1 MWTAAVAASV
11 STGDGP
17 RLPGAPDEEGPDRV
31 VCHVDMDCFYAACER
46 LREPD
51 LEGEPLVVG
60 MGYEDGES
68 HGAVA
73 TASYEAREF
82 GVESA
87 MPISEALDLLPRRA
101 EVEAGADGDGE
112 RDVEGTG
119 RYRPVDMDYYES
131 VAAEVKAIL
140 HDAAETVREVS
151 IDEAYLDVT
160 RVGWGEDEPDDEPND
175 EGSGGGSD
183 GEGSGGDER
192 GDAAE
197 SFAAD
202 LKRRIASEVGVVASV
217 GVAPNMSAAKIASD
231 HDKPDGLVVVR
242 PGEVR
247 EFLAPL
253 DVEALHGVGPVTARE
268 LREMG
273 VETAGDLAD
282 ADTRVLADR
291 FGERGRTLY
300 DRARGRDDR
309 PVEPQG
315 DPKSL
320 SGESAFVEATEDA
333 DRKRGKVREL
343 AAAVADRARSR
354 GALYKTI
361 GVKVVTPPFDVNT
374 RARSLPGPV
383 DDPDLVERVA
393 LDLLSEFADDRV
405 RKLGVRV
412 SNLEF
417 GGEQATLGSYAGRS
431 AGTPDEG
438 PGAGVPE
445 GGPETGDGEAGGR
458 SAERYRR
465 GQTTFGDF

>member
-1 MWTAAVAASV
+1 MTTPPVAPGV

-17 RLPGAPDEEGPDRV
+17 RLPGAPEAEGTDRV
-31 VCHVDMDCFYAACER
+31 ICHVDMDCFYAACER

-51 LEGEPLVVG
+51 LADEPLVVG
-60 MGYEDGES
+60 MGYEAGES

-73 TASYEAREF
+73 TASYEAREV

-101 EVEAGADGDGE
+101 DADGGGGE
-112 RDVEGTG
+112 GDPGDAGTVEGTG
-119 RYRPVDMDYYES
+119 HYRPVDMEFYES
-131 VAAEVKAIL
+131 VAEDVKAIL
-140 HDAAETVREVS
+140 HDAAGTVREVS
-151 IDEAYLDVT
+151 IDEAYLDAT
-160 RVGWGEDEPDDEPND
+160 SVGWDEA
-175 EGSGGGSD
+175 
-183 GEGSGGDER
+183 ER
-192 GDAAE
+192 
-197 SFAAD
+197 FARG
-202 LKRRIASEVGVVASV
+202 LKRRIESAVGVVASV

-247 EFLAPL
+247 AFLAPL
-253 DVEALHGVGPVTARE
+253 PVEALHGVGPVTARE
-268 LREMG
+268 LRSMG
-273 VETAGDLAD
+273 VETAGDLAGTD
-282 ADTRVLADR
+282 PTVLAER
-291 FGERGRTLY
+291 FGERGRSLHE
-300 DRARGRDDR
+300 RANGRDDR

-320 SGESAFVEATEDA
+320 SGESAFVEATDDRE
-333 DRKRGKVREL
+333 RKREKVREL
-343 AAAVADRARSR
+343 ASEVAERARSR

-383 DDPDLVERVA
+383 DDPDLVERVS
-393 LDLLSEFADDRV
+393 LDLLGEFADARV

-417 GGEQATLGSYAGRS
+417 GGEQAKLGTYAEGRAGGSDGDRAGRERE
-431 AGTPDEG
+431 APD
-438 PGAGVPE
+438 
-445 GGPETGDGEAGGR
+445 R
-458 SAERYRR
+458 SRR

>member
-1 MWTAAVAASV
+1 LPSGVVRVGV

-46 LREPD
+46 LREPG

-87 MPISEALDLLPRRA
+87 MPISEALERLPRRA
-101 EVEAGADGDGE
+101 DVEDGGGSGDGGDGE
-112 RDVEGTG
+112 EDEDGEDAGAGGTG
-119 RYRPVDMDYYES
+119 HYRPVDMEYYES
-131 VAAEVKAIL
+131 VADEVKEIL
-140 HDAAETVREVS
+140 HDVPGTVREVS

-160 RVGWGEDEPDDEPND
+160 PVGWDGAEPL
-175 EGSGGGSD
+175 
-183 GEGSGGDER
+183 
-192 GDAAE
+192 
-197 SFAAD
+197 AAD
-202 LKRRIASEVGVVASV
+202 LKRRIERKVGVVASV

-253 DVEALHGVGPVTARE
+253 DVEALHGVGPVTARG
-268 LREMG
+268 LRDMG
-273 VETAGDLAD
+273 VGTAGDLAATD
-282 ADTRVLADR
+282 PAELAER
-291 FGERGRTLY
+291 FGERGRALH
-300 DRARGRDDR
+300 DRANGRDDR

-320 SGESAFVEATEDA
+320 SSESAFVEATADP
-333 DRKRGKVREL
+333 DRKREKVREL
-343 AAAVADRARSR
+343 AASVADRARSR

-361 GVKVVTPPFDVNT
+361 GVKVVTPPFEVNT

-383 DDPDLVERVA
+383 DDPDLVERVT
-393 LDLLSEFADDRV
+393 LELLSEFADERV

-417 GGEQATLGSYAGRS
+417 GGEQAKLGTYADGSTDADADTDTRSEGRR
-431 AGTPDEG
+431 T
-438 PGAGVPE
+438 
-445 GGPETGDGEAGGR
+445 EASSER
-458 SAERYRR
+458 SRR
-465 GQTTFGDF
+465 GQTTFGDFDG